1 MEISVSSHIRRDRV
15 WGLKPVKYLLLKKK
29 NQCTSEYAILGRILY
44 GVLDNIQNIIIK
56 KSVDSRNKKLT
67 NAQEKSRQ

>member
-15 WGLKPVKYLLLKKK
+15 WSLKPVKYLLFKKK
-29 NQCTSEYAILGRILY
+29 KQCTSEYAVLGIILY
-44 GVLDNIQNIIIK
+44 CVVDNIQNIIIK

-67 NAQEKSRQ
+67 NAREKSRQ